1 MTGGAKTGAANAA
14 APTAGSRR
22 VVGTIAEAAAI
33 ARAAA
38 DHEPA
43 QPIPPRETSMR
54 VSGRRDRR
62 SHRAPER
69 EASESETALPA
80 DGTGSPSEGGAEDP
94 APRRKGA
101 VDPAQV
107 GNADRTVEH
116 LILAE
121 RAYAYGRSIVE
132 AGPEPKKPGE
142 TVEIES

>member
-1 MTGGAKTGAANAA
+1 MMGGAKKGAANAA

-43 QPIPPRETSMR
+43 QPIPPRETPTR

-69 EASESETALPA
+69 EASETAPPA
-80 DGTGSPSEGGAEDP
+80 DGADAPSEGGAEDP
-94 APRRKGA
+94 APRRKGS